1 MIAWLL
7 ALLISTAHA
16 STIVDH
22 SGTITVGGSSQTLMA
37 SNASRHGCSI
47 QNESQY
53 DMWFNELGSSA
64 AASEPSHLLPAGGEW
79 ICPSNGIPT
88 TVINIYGGAAGQ
100 AFSAREW

>member
-7 ALLISTAHA
+7 ALLIGVAHA
-16 STIVDH
+16 GTILDH
-22 SGTITVGGSSQTLMA
+22 SGTIQVGGSSQTLMNA
-37 SNASRHGCSI
+37 NASRGGCSI

-88 TVINIYGGAAGQ
+88 TAITIYGAAAGQ